1 VEAKFEIYEF
11 FGRRLERLI
20 IVYDVYKPLVLNL
33 TEKVLILLPNNL
45 GRIYIQKPVPINNRG
60 LEFVHPDPQRIFRN
74 NSNRSVFRRRGALS
88 SGGCGLL
95 KEKVCSN
102 KCDTVVLW

>member
-45 GRIYIQKPVPINNRG
+45 GRIYI
-60 LEFVHPDPQRIFRN
+60 
-74 NSNRSVFRRRGALS
+74 
-88 SGGCGLL
+88 
-95 KEKVCSN
+95 
-102 KCDTVVLW
+102 